1 MMKHV
6 LTGAALA
13 ALVSLSAC
21 TTEATDPAQ
30 SDTTDAPE
38 AADKDGDQK
47 AIKVPTS
54 GRAAAAVDMR
64 TVAGQVEADMWN
76 GDGYSTNA
84 EDMRQSVD
92 SATISKNARVRSFG
106 IDEECFQL
114 CLVNDTDGV
123 WAYLDSTDNIIE
135 TGEGESCP

>member
-6 LTGAALA
+6 LTGSALA

-21 TTEATDPAQ
+21 STGATDPAPT
-30 SDTTDAPE
+30 DTTDAAE

-47 AIKVPTS
+47 AIEVATS
-54 GRAAAAVDMR
+54 GRAAAAADMR

-84 EDMRQSVD
+84 EDMRQSID
-92 SATISKNARVRSFG
+92 SAAIDEDARVRSFD
-106 IDEECFQL
+106 IDDESFQL

-123 WAYLDSTDNIIE
+123 WAYLDSTDDVIE